1 MATND
6 RLGVFLPVGS
16 GSLRL
21 FNQLEMKHLTSVILL
36 LFGFSM
42 QFSAHAQVDDL
53 GEIIEW
59 LEDQCASDAADSLEY
74 CGVLELANDCMAG
87 DTLAC
92 EELAGI
98 LAVWGELDDDDG
110 DDDDGDDDE
119 TDENDG
125 DDESDD
131 DDGEEETD
139 GNGDDDDESD
149 DDDGEDETDENDGD
163 DESDDDDGEDETDEN
178 DDDDESDDDG
188 NDDDDGNG
196 NPTGGDAGCY
206 DDEGNFYAPY
216 EQLIVSEDECEN
228 FTCAQ
233 TFAGFVFVLNDD
245 FYEDCGDST
254 GGNDFDWDQLMDWL
268 EDQCAGD
275 IANNGE
281 FCGILE
287 LANDCLEGDS
297 LACEELDGIVDGW
310 GDNWGN
316 GTFMDCDASF
326 TVVQGMAEDSTL
338 IPNEVWVYMN
348 AYDEDLTYFWS
359 FGNEG
364 TSTDP
369 FPTWDYETSGPY
381 TLCLTVLDTTSACT
395 ATYCEE
401 IELNEDGFL
410 GFMSGFTLIVMG
422 GPTGNPANVIEA
434 NAALASMTMFPNPTT
449 GGDIQLQWEGTSN
462 AVASIEA
469 FNLAGLQTHQVTKA
483 SQTGS
488 NSLTLNT
495 AQWARGCYFIRMS
508 MGSQVTTKRLIVQ

>member
-1 MATND
+1 M
-6 RLGVFLPVGS
+6 
-16 GSLRL
+16 
-21 FNQLEMKHLTSVILL
+21 
-36 LFGFSM
+36 
-42 QFSAHAQVDDL
+42 
-53 GEIIEW
+53 
-59 LEDQCASDAADSLEY
+59 
-74 CGVLELANDCMAG
+74 
-87 DTLAC
+87 
-92 EELAGI
+92 
-98 LAVWGELDDDDG
+98 
-110 DDDDGDDDE
+110 
-119 TDENDG
+119 
-125 DDESDD
+125 
-131 DDGEEETD
+131 
-139 GNGDDDDESD
+139 
-149 DDDGEDETDENDGD
+149 
-163 DESDDDDGEDETDEN
+163 
-178 DDDDESDDDG
+178 
-188 NDDDDGNG
+188 
-196 NPTGGDAGCY
+196 
-206 DDEGNFYAPY
+206 
-216 EQLIVSEDECEN
+216 
-228 FTCAQ
+228 
-233 TFAGFVFVLNDD
+233 
-245 FYEDCGDST
+245 
-254 GGNDFDWDQLMDWL
+254 
-268 EDQCAGD
+268 
-275 IANNGE
+275 
-281 FCGILE
+281 
-287 LANDCLEGDS
+287 ANDCLEGDS